1 MRARYSAHV
10 KVDVDFI
17 YKTTHPD
24 HREGYDHKGTKIWAE
39 NSEWHGLEILSTTE
53 GGPKDDQGEVEF
65 IARFRDKNGV
75 RSHHERGQFER
86 KRKKWLFTT
95 GSMVKSQ
102 PLSSEKIGRNDP
114 CTCGSGK
121 NTRSAAENNA
131 PARIKKMELTA
142 KEFAANRGGKI
153 LVDIRRVDEW
163 RLTGVID
170 GAHLLTFLMQKG
182 MPTLQAG
189 WSLWKRLHL
198 RTWSWC

>member
-1 MRARYSAHV
+1 MNSCPCGSGNDYTACCEPIITGKKTAETAEQLMRARYSAHV

-121 NTRSAAENNA
+121 KH
-131 PARIKKMELTA
+131 KKCC
-142 KEFAANRGGKI
+142 GK
-153 LVDIRRVDEW
+153 
-163 RLTGVID
+163 
-170 GAHLLTFLMQKG
+170 
-182 MPTLQAG
+182 
-189 WSLWKRLHL
+189 
-198 RTWSWC
+198 